1 MDGDKGEVHAVRNR
15 AKECVNLLQ
24 QGSAV
29 LHNWFLPVIRGFKE
43 LSFLMTDKYQSACTL
58 KTAYRKKRKDI

>member
-1 MDGDKGEVHAVRNR
+1 MDGDKGEVHAVRKR

-43 LSFLMTDKYQSACTL
+43 LSFLMTDKYQSGNMYLENRIL
-58 KTAYRKKRKDI
+58 KQ